1 MGVSLEKTKVRERLY
16 VRDDTGTYTRDTGNM
31 HVLQTNRLALREMT
45 PSDAP
50 FIVELLTD
58 PAFLAN
64 IGDRGVHDLDTAAAY
79 IARWRD
85 TYARDGFGLWM
96 IELRDTGELIG
107 QCGLIKR
114 DTLPGPDIGYALLPK
129 YWSKGY
135 AVEACTAVR
144 DHAVQQLGL
153 DDLLAIVSP
162 GNAASVKVLERIGL
176 QFRRNVQ
183 LGGGSEHL
191 LLYSL
196 NG

>member
-1 MGVSLEKTKVRERLY
+1 MY
-16 VRDDTGTYTRDTGNM
+16 
-31 HVLQTNRLALREMT
+31 VLQTERLALREMV

-50 FIVELLTD
+50 FIVEMLTN

-64 IGDRGVHDLDTAAAY
+64 IGDRGVHDLDAAAAY
-79 IARWRD
+79 IGKWRAV
-85 TYARDGFGLWM
+85 YERDGFGLWLS
-96 IELRDTGELIG
+96 ELRETGEPIG
-107 QCGLIKR
+107 QCGLVRR
-114 DTLPGPDIGYALLPK
+114 DTLPGPDIGYALLPR

-144 DHAVQQLGL
+144 DYAMQHLGL
-153 DDLLAIVSP
+153 GELLAIVSP

-183 LGGGSEHL
+183 LGDDSKDL

>member
-1 MGVSLEKTKVRERLY
+1 MY
-16 VRDDTGTYTRDTGNM
+16 
-31 HVLQTNRLALREMT
+31 VLQTERLALREMV

-50 FIVELLTD
+50 FIVEMLTN

-79 IARWRD
+79 IGKWRAV
-85 TYARDGFGLWM
+85 YERDGFGLWV
-96 IELRDTGELIG
+96 IELRETGELIG
-107 QCGLIKR
+107 QCGLVRR
-114 DTLPGPDIGYALLPK
+114 DTLPGPDIGYALLPR

-144 DHAVQQLGL
+144 DYAMQHLGL
-153 DDLLAIVSP
+153 GELLAIVSP

-183 LGGGSEHL
+183 LGDDSKDL

>member
-1 MGVSLEKTKVRERLY
+1 MY
-16 VRDDTGTYTRDTGNM
+16 
-31 HVLQTNRLALREMT
+31 VLQTQRLALREMT

-64 IGDRGVHDLDTAAAY
+64 IGDRGVRDLDTAAAY

-85 TYARDGFGLWM
+85 TYARDGFGLWVV
-96 IELRDTGELIG
+96 ELRDSREPIG
-107 QCGLIKR
+107 MCGLVKR
-114 DTLPGPDIGYALLPK
+114 DTLPGPDIGYALLPR
-129 YWSKGY
+129 YWSRGY

-144 DHAVQQLGL
+144 DYAVQRLGL
-153 DDLLAIVSP
+153 DELLAIVSP

-183 LGGGSEHL
+183 LGGDSEYL